1 MLTTVVYSDSTSA
14 AQTDTDCPL
23 VNDPSVSILN
33 SHPIFPVPLWIMW
46 VLALGLTVTRVRIS
60 TPRLKPIVRPVVAPV
75 DQSAT
80 VTDGFRALEYFRH
93 PVMLNPVEEVQMLR
107 TNTTA
112 VAERDVIVLT
122 VGDGNFNIPQ
132 GELYVSR
139 GTTSYTPTVTTWSA
153 GAITLDDTLQ
163 VGRYSIAGL
172 RVVSAN
178 TPAAR
183 LIFPG
188 APVAGALPQIRP
200 GVPGC
205 GSDTFQGYPWTRFG
219 TLGEYGQFESFAVPQ
234 LEVYQTTA
242 TANPEVF
249 FDLIN
254 VRIGARAQ

>member
-1 MLTTVVYSDSTSA
+1 MLHTVVYSDSTSS

-23 VNDPSVSILN
+23 VSDPSVTVLN
-33 SHPIFPVPLWIMW
+33 NHPLFPIPIWICW
-46 VLALGLTVTRVRIS
+46 ALAVGLTVTRVRIS
-60 TPRLKPIVRPVVAPV
+60 TPRLKPVVRPVIAPV

-80 VTDGFRALEYFRH
+80 VTDGFRAYEAFRH

-112 VAERDVIVLT
+112 VAERDAIALT
-122 VGDGNFNIPQ
+122 VTDGNFNVPQ
-132 GELYVSR
+132 GECYVAR
-139 GTTSYTPTVTTWSA
+139 ATTSYTPTVNVWSS

-163 VGRYSIAGL
+163 VGRYSIIGL

-178 TPAAR
+178 TVVGR

-188 APVAGALPQIRP
+188 APVQGGLPQIRP

-205 GSDTFQGYPWTRFG
+205 GTDTFQGYPWTRFG
-219 TLGEYGQFESFAVPQ
+219 VLGEYGQFESFALPQ
-234 LEVYQTTA
+234 VEVFQTTA

-249 FDLIN
+249 FDLVN